1 MYTWQF
7 GHCFTVLR
15 AWRVARS
22 VRGVSTYESVVV
34 VEKHP
39 RVPISPADL
48 APAARGG
55 DAGDYPQI
63 SPAGDW
69 VSWPAPQPT

>member
-1 MYTWQF
+1 MHAWHAP
-7 GHCFTVLR
+7 GDPGEE

-34 VEKHP
+34 VEKHS

-55 DAGDYPQI
+55 DAADYPHI